1 MARIK
6 ALSKAELYRQ
16 MKRYAEDSST
26 TFSWRLFGEIAGL
39 SANHLRAVFIYEKL
53 PLTEETQIR
62 VSRALEKIRR
72 GDVTAM
78 LNRDNSR
85 FIKHNT
91 EPKPRVARGYQIKLI
106 DGQLKVQPGLVNRN
120 DYSQTTLKEQ
130 LED

>member
-1 MARIK
+1 MARTH

-16 MKRYAEDSST
+16 MKRYAEDSNT
-26 TFSWRLFGEIAGL
+26 TFSWRLFGEVAGI
-39 SANHLRAVFIYEKL
+39 SANHLRAVFIYETL

-62 VSRALEKIRR
+62 VSRALEKIKR

-91 EPKPRVARGYQIKLI
+91 EPKPKAARGYQIKLVN
-106 DGQLKVQPGLVNRN
+106 GQLKVQPGIINKN